1 MSLTINSNMPASYS
15 ALNMKRA
22 NNLLTKS
29 LQRLS
34 SGKRI
39 VSPADDAGGLAVG
52 LKLQSSMRRAA
63 ASMMNTQNGV
73 SFLQMQDGAMKV
85 AGEIVDRMA
94 ELKAFFNDIS
104 KSETDRET
112 YNHEFNELQKE
123 LNSIKSQKFNGV
135 SLFAS
140 TDTNSLKIDTS
151 DDGQG
156 EKIGLHRTGFFEN
169 LKSKFGADGILNSGS
184 HGEYRQL
191 VGSFTE
197 DAGPTSANP
206 DHTSRA
212 YKSGEVVF
220 KQGTS
225 SATSGYF
232 MALTDVVAGTK
243 VEDSGGASSL
253 WIQLADQDGNGFSEA
268 FPSAAEF
275 DPFSLQRTSDGR
287 AMSYLKGDVVRVP
300 AHWDSAGSY
309 FYLEA
314 QTDVPY
320 GKTLNELYNEGQVG
334 EGKFFDYVGENSAGI
349 PTTEFVRANSL
360 LPDPS
365 LFSPASTTDFMNLFA
380 YHQDNNYTPGH
391 VKVLASEDPALV
403 GGTVVVA
410 NSAVQQVDQITGIV
424 GGAQN
429 KVVTISDIKGDQ
441 ADSYTVSIYSASGSV
456 KFTVQDD
463 TSDVIAT
470 STDVSDEINSKLAD
484 IDFTDGVLSY
494 IPGGVTNNAFTS
506 TATNNSIAIT
516 GADGLGDFIISVSVT
531 DNTEDFDDTLD
542 YAATAHVKD
551 NSSGTNTTYD
561 LANGFFGNGG
571 ANISATN
578 PAGAGAL
585 VLSGGTF
592 WSTAGGSTGT
602 PVSAPGD
609 WTNSNLTSLDALAGT
624 LGVTKLSA
632 TIGGNEGDYIA
643 AATVTNTHP
652 YLADQHVIDIN
663 GNTVTVD
670 YITADPAQAIADA
683 INADATLSGIVDAQV
698 NATGV
703 SIMGL
708 AAGVAFTLS
717 VSGVDNHN
725 NSTATNPA
733 SGTTSAAASS
743 SYTSTSIPTI
753 SSSSASSSSTATY
766 GVYIPAS
773 NWGLEQWDA
782 SSSWQAGD
790 RVIDIATEE
799 IYEMNST
806 VKGTFIGQATEAG
819 DMVLYGGQWYQA
831 NGTNLGTD
839 TPGVSGSWT
848 AANLLSNGATAV
860 TSEYTDLTNAS
871 IWARTH
877 HGDLV
882 GKTISTDYQRGDNI
896 YHNGKHYL
904 YTSAI
909 PSSDVIYNPDG
920 NGYTEFDDLLYA
932 GALVENP
939 LYVDTVGG
947 GGAPGLSNDIY
958 YRPNQSLEYID
969 RLPDSGLVRTNSI
982 ERRSDSERYPGDEIF
997 NSRDDQFYGGLNAGN
1012 DGIYGTMDD
1021 YYSTTSSSET
1031 ARAGGHIDSD
1041 VDNNKDLLDES
1052 NNLEDF
1058 SVADFVDYIQTIANF
1073 RARNGGTMSRLGY
1086 ASRILEENQINLQA
1100 ATSRIMDADM
1110 AAESTRLAQQ
1120 NVLVQASA
1128 SMVVQAN
1135 QQAGLVLSLLQ

>member
-169 LKSKFGADGILNSGS
+169 LKSKFGSDGILNSGS

-206 DHTSRA
+206 DHTSRS

-232 MALTDVVAGTK
+232 MALTDVEAGTK
-243 VEDSGGASSL
+243 VEDSGGSSSL
-253 WIQLADQDGNGFSEA
+253 WIQLADQDGDGFSEA
-268 FPSAAEF
+268 YPSAAEF

-287 AMSYLKGDVVRVP
+287 AVSYLKGDVVRVP

-365 LFSPASTTDFMNLFA
+365 LFSPSDTTSFMNLFA
-380 YHQDNNYTPGH
+380 AHQDNNYTPGH
-391 VKVLASEDPALV
+391 VKVSIGQDPFLL
-403 GGTVVVA
+403 GGTSTVV
-410 NSAVQQVDQITGIV
+410 NSSVQQVDTITGIAGGNQEGQVEITGLTGDLADAFDVQVIVDGQTINLTPIVSDATASNVSADIATAINALVDAEGNPYFTAV
-424 GGAQN
+424 GAGTA
-429 KVVTISDIKGDQ
+429 VTIDGN
-441 ADSYTVSIYSASGSV
+441 AGTGSFS
-456 KFTVQDD
+456 FTVTPQDN
-463 TSDVIAT
+463 T
-470 STDVSDEINSKLAD
+470 AD
-484 IDFTDGVLSY
+484 YLDS
-494 IPGGVTNNAFTS
+494 NAY
-506 TATNNSIAIT
+506 IT
-516 GADGLGDFIISVSVT
+516 GQRANESNITYEFI
-531 DNTEDFDDTLD
+531 
-542 YAATAHVKD
+542 
-551 NSSGTNTTYD
+551 
-561 LANGFFGNGG
+561 ANFFGN
-571 ANISATN
+571 
-578 PAGAGAL
+578 
-585 VLSGGTF
+585 
-592 WSTAGGSTGT
+592 
-602 PVSAPGD
+602 VSD
-609 WTNSNLTSLDALAGT
+609 LDALAT
-624 LGVTKLSA
+624 
-632 TIGGNEGDYIA
+632 A
-643 AATVTNTHP
+643 AAQNDLVFDTVTGTYWQAGAASDPNTFRKTESAVGLGDEWSDTGVSDLAALEALGGTSVTAQAGAFAEGVAAQTHQ
-652 YLADQHVIDIN
+652 YLADQYSVTVAGATVSVDWNTDAATTAADLISAIN
-663 GNTVTVD
+663 DDASLSGTVT
-670 YITADPAQAIADA
+670 AA
-683 INADATLSGIVDAQV
+683 LSGTSDITL
-698 NATGV
+698 TG
-703 SIMGL
+703 IAPGT
-708 AAGVAFTLS
+708 AFTAT
-717 VSGVDNHN
+717 VSKTDGHN
-725 NSTATNPA
+725 NSTATNPVL
-733 SGTTSAAASS
+733 GTGGLGTNSAAIAIA
-743 SYTSTSIPTI
+743 TTTAIPTTT
-753 SSSSASSSSTATY
+753 SSASSSSSTAAY

-773 NWGLEQWDA
+773 NWGLEQWDI

-790 RVIDIATEE
+790 LVIDTTSQA
-799 IYEMNST
+799 IYEMDAA
-806 VKGTFIGQATEAG
+806 VKGTFIGQATESG
-819 DMVLYGGQWYQA
+819 DLVLYGGQWYQA
-831 NGTNLGTD
+831 TGTNTGSD
-839 TPGVSGSWT
+839 TPGVSGFWSAGVNPLT
-848 AANLLSNGATAV
+848 NGATDV
-860 TSEYTDLTNAS
+860 TTNYTDLTNTS
-871 IWARTH
+871 VWTRTH

-882 GKTISTDYQRGDNI
+882 GKTISTDYERGDNI
-896 YHNGKHYL
+896 YYQGKHYL

-909 PSSDVIYNPDG
+909 PSSEVIYNPDG
-920 NGYTEFDDLLYA
+920 NGYTEFEDLYDA

-1021 YYSTTSSSET
+1021 YYSTTAYSDT
-1031 ARAGGHIDSD
+1031 AKAGGHIDSD